1 MKINEECLVDWFI
14 PEWLVALSLTLFVW
28 DIFLMTE
35 FLSWGG
41 VLSLSTWLV
50 WKIDAPIKWSVLIFV
65 VAFTGFSFLYVF
77 LFRNTIGVAIRKILQ
92 GKSPEEGLYSL
103 VGKKGEVRKIE
114 GNYFISVEGELWP
127 IRNEG
132 IDFMDGDIKSI
143 VSITDG
149 VVSVE

>member
-14 PEWLVALSLTLFVW
+14 PEWLVALSLTLFVL

-77 LFRNTIGVAIRKILQ
+77 LFRNTIGIAIRKILQ

-143 VSITDG
+143 VLITDG

>member
-1 MKINEECLVDWFI
+1 M
-14 PEWLVALSLTLFVW
+14 
-28 DIFLMTE
+28 
-35 FLSWGG
+35 
-41 VLSLSTWLV
+41 

-77 LFRNTIGVAIRKILQ
+77 LFRNTIGIAIRKILQ

-103 VGKKGEVRKIE
+103 VGKKGKVRKIE
-114 GNYFISVEGELWP
+114 GNYFISVEDELWP

-132 IDFMDGDIKSI
+132 IDFTEGVVKSI
-143 VSITDG
+143 VSINDG

>member
-14 PEWLVALSLTLFVW
+14 PEWLVALSLTLFVL

-77 LFRNTIGVAIRKILQ
+77 LFRNTIGIAIRKILQ

-103 VGKKGEVRKIE
+103 VGKKGKVRKIE
-114 GNYFISVEGELWP
+114 VLGF
-127 IRNEG
+127 
-132 IDFMDGDIKSI
+132 
-143 VSITDG
+143 
-149 VVSVE
+149 

>member
-14 PEWLVALSLTLFVW
+14 PEWLVALSLTLFVL

-65 VAFTGFSFLYVF
+65 VAFTGFSFLYGF
-77 LFRNTIGVAIRKILQ
+77 LFRNTIVVAIRKILQ

-114 GNYFISVEGELWP
+114 GNYFISVEDELWP

-132 IDFMDGDIKSI
+132 IDFTEGVIKSI
-143 VSITDG
+143 VSINDG

>member
-1 MKINEECLVDWFI
+1 MDWFI
-14 PEWLVALSLTLFVW
+14 PEWLVALSLTLFVL

-41 VLSLSTWLV
+41 VLSLSIWLV

>member
-14 PEWLVALSLTLFVW
+14 PEWLVALSLTLFVL

-65 VAFTGFSFLYVF
+65 VTFTGFSFLYVF
-77 LFRNTIGVAIRKILQ
+77 LFRNTIGIAIRKILQ

-114 GNYFISVEGELWP
+114 GNYFISVDGELWS

-132 IDFMDGDIKSI
+132 INFMDGDIKSI

>member
-1 MKINEECLVDWFI
+1 MKINEECLVDCFI
-14 PEWLVALSLTLFVW
+14 PEWLVALSLTLFVL

-50 WKIDAPIKWSVLIFV
+50 WKIDASIKWSVLIFV

-77 LFRNTIGVAIRKILQ
+77 LFRNTIGIAIRKILQ

-103 VGKKGEVRKIE
+103 VGKKGKVRKIE
-114 GNYFISVEGELWP
+114 GNYFISVEDELWP

-132 IDFMDGDIKSI
+132 IDFTEGVIKSI
-143 VSITDG
+143 VSINDG

>member
-14 PEWLVALSLTLFVW
+14 PEWLVALSLTLFVL

>member
-1 MKINEECLVDWFI
+1 MKINEERLVDWFI
-14 PEWLVALSLTLFVW
+14 PEWLVALSLTLFIL

-77 LFRNTIGVAIRKILQ
+77 LFRNTIGIAIRKILQ

-132 IDFMDGDIKSI
+132 IDFMDGDIRSI
-143 VSITDG
+143 ISITDG